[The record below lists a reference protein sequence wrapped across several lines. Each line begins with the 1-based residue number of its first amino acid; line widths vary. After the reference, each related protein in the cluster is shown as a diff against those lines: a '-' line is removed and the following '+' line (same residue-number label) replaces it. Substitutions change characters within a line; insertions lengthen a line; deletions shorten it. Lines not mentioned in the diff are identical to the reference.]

1 MGSAHRVIILYRA
14 QGNPPPSI
22 VINFGD
28 IWPTSEPL
36 SAVLGTNLLLVQG
49 SIHLGGWVHGLPCA
63 LYRFL
68 TLWICLIREFI
79 FELLVYWQRGSG
91 CNVGRNNKT
100 SFSFMFKIRRTRISA
115 ECYSKATKQEN

>member
-49 SIHLGGWVHGLPCA
+49 STLGWVGAWVA
-63 LYRFL
+63 LRS
-68 TLWICLIREFI
+68 I
-79 FELLVYWQRGSG
+79 
-91 CNVGRNNKT
+91 
-100 SFSFMFKIRRTRISA
+100 
-115 ECYSKATKQEN
+115 